1 MQKCMIYHTGLKDS
15 VNGVIKDGLVYI
27 QEEDGKLYF
36 PKEMFMARE
45 ECELG
50 LIQFEVEGKWGFADI
65 YTGEVKIQPVW
76 DYAGPFY
83 GGYAHVAM
91 GTQLEFLYEDH
102 NNIITHGGKH
112 GYIDRNV
119 NFIIPLEY
127 DAADDIPKYS
137 YNNFKVAKNQ
147 KWGMIDK
154 QNRNII
160 PLEYNNLEI
169 HYDDSL
175 IFCSIKEA
183 CELHVGAY
191 DLRMSVLLDVKAEP
205 TCYFRLKWGV
215 YDKNGNLIVK
225 PEMDNKPTCHEIK
238 QDHSRYTVPSRYYIL
253 KRKRKYGVICEDG
266 RLITDI
272 SLLKREAVFLINTLC
287 KYD

>member
-15 VNGVIKDGLVYI
+15 VNGVIKDNLVYI
-27 QEEDGKLYF
+27 QGKRGKLYF
-36 PKEMFMARE
+36 PKNMFMARE

-65 YTGEVKIQPVW
+65 YTGEIKIEPVW

-102 NNIITHGGKH
+102 NYIITHGGKH

-154 QNRNII
+154 QNRIII
-160 PLEYNNLEI
+160 PLEWDRLEI
-169 HYDDSL
+169 NYINDL
-175 IFCSIKEA
+175 IFCGIEEA
-183 CELHVGAY
+183 CELHVGSR
-191 DLRMSVLLDVKAEP
+191 DLMIATLLDIEAEP
-205 TCYFRLKWGV
+205 TCYSRTKWGV

-225 PEMDNKPTCHEIK
+225 PEMENKPTCHEIK
-238 QDHSRYTVPSRYYIL
+238 QDHSRYTIPSRYYIL
-253 KRKRKYGVICEDG
+253 KRKRNYGVICEDG